1 MDVFKIFFDTG
12 YFDYTTY
19 NLLIVQVP
27 AICIFFYVHIYTL
40 NKEKLQSPGIHIY
53 VPYAWEQKNRHITY
67 KRITKIIKA
76 KENKNKK
83 DQKYE
88 F

>member
-1 MDVFKIFFDTG
+1 MPGNKKID
-12 YFDYTTY
+12 
-19 NLLIVQVP
+19 
-27 AICIFFYVHIYTL
+27 
-40 NKEKLQSPGIHIY
+40 
-53 VPYAWEQKNRHITY
+53 ITY